1 VHHLAQN
8 GAVPAHHIIAALA
21 VGRNDAVLDD
31 FDEVFDYYFNKLNQS
46 VCFCN
51 TPGSA
56 QLIHGPRR
64 AYGARRRKRLLVQ
77 VSKILPMATRGGKFQ
92 SAGETKTA
100 NRPEKCSQLI
110 RRPGPF
116 EQARRFLRGGNN
128 ESQVVLSD
136 PLMRDL
142 ALLGMT
148 AG

>member
-1 VHHLAQN
+1 
-8 GAVPAHHIIAALA
+8 
-21 VGRNDAVLDD
+21 
-31 FDEVFDYYFNKLNQS
+31 
-46 VCFCN
+46 
-51 TPGSA
+51 
-56 QLIHGPRR
+56 
-64 AYGARRRKRLLVQ
+64 
-77 VSKILPMATRGGKFQ
+77 MATLGGKFQ

-142 ALLGMT
+142 ALVLGAELSAASPSRVANLIAT
-148 AG
+148 QVRVVENLSTGGIATFSVLHHCLTSLGISAIVREVPPTFPQPGRFT